1 MQTSVSNLRD
11 AAGSRPMFTMDTPF
25 LRGSA
30 KETPITRMLGYAINN
45 PALAGV
51 KPGDPTSPV
60 MTRASNVAS
69 LTAAMLLNLPSAQR
83 EKALIEIGGF
93 NFTQQVLSFAKNY
106 PGGLGITDAIRFSLA
121 LHFLLGILDHEAGKL
136 SLYADGYLA
145 FAKFFKAAQNRRK
158 GNYTGFVARAS
169 SGLGGLGSLGK
180 HPVLAGEDWTRGN
193 ETPAQA
199 RARAVAR
206 AADWDQWCL
215 VNAGKTYDP
224 AKLNACLSPPLGC
237 DTQHPDSPEGRRC
250 RGMANGWVPQRTQ
263 ASYPAPADIQASDAQ
278 LLPQMQLGNCGTDR
292 PIDKLVGVRK
302 AFLAVFGRHPNQ
314 SEALFYGRMRWC
326 INAAG
331 VGQAM
336 RDKMVAVRQG
346 IERGELNVTTP
357 APSETGPV
365 FQYDMD
371 QRTVLTDIGEGLQK
385 AADAAF
391 DFLGKT
397 ADFVADIMCKGFKA
411 LFGPAVGGVMC
422 DIITFL
428 TRMMTSGVAAIIDI
442 VIESLRGVFEFIK
455 LMMAGKIKEALL
467 ALLQSM
473 GRTLFSLS
481 APLMVP
487 ILMADKGENRSMS
500 EAFKELKVRADRVV
514 KKQPLWPI
522 MVIMAVVGVV
532 TGGISGSILVPP
544 FTALTQLI
552 IALAPMAATFISEPL
567 KKNIIELRDEK
578 LEVIEGGIEKFFKF
592 ALLIFQGAMAIKD
605 LLPKFRAQL
614 AAYFKGT
621 NAGALTGDK
630 TLPNG
635 QVQKANPAER
645 IKYVLEKF
653 ANGVKV
659 LTDAFSKFNV
669 KDISIAAG
677 PLLAAIPDLLL
688 AILPDDAAQAMPSL
702 TEWKDAVKRT
712 VSNVDEAEKTLKAG
726 AQDLFKTFTLD
737 TKVSFI
743 KEEVKA
749 VPVPEAASV
758 VAQIVG
764 TQFKDK
770 TSYPKFVAQFRAEL
784 LKVP

>member
-11 AAGSRPMFTMDTPF
+11 AAGDRPLFTIDTPF

-45 PALAGV
+45 PQLASV
-51 KPGDPTSPV
+51 KPSDKSSPV

-69 LTAAMLLNLPSAQR
+69 LTAAMLLNLQPAER
-83 EKALIEIGGF
+83 EKALIDIGGF
-93 NFTQQVLSFAKNY
+93 NFTQQVLTFAKNY

-136 SLYADGYLA
+136 SFYADGYLA
-145 FAKFFKAAQNRRK
+145 FAKFFKAAQDRRK
-158 GNYTGFVARAS
+158 SGYTGFVAQPA
-169 SGLGGLGSLGK
+169 GLGSLGN
-180 HPVLAGEDWTRGN
+180 HPILAFEAEPRGN
-193 ETPAQA
+193 ETILQAQA
-199 RARAVAR
+199 RARAR
-206 AADWDQWCL
+206 AADWDQWCHNNSG
-215 VNAGKTYDP
+215 VTFNP
-224 AKLNACLSPPLGC
+224 AKLNACLNPPLVC
-237 DTQHPDSPEGRRC
+237 DAQHPSSTEGRRC
-250 RGMANGWVPQRTQ
+250 RGLADGWTPPRTQ
-263 ASYPAPADIQASDAQ
+263 APASYPAPADVQ
-278 LLPQMQLGNCGTDR
+278 LNDTQLAAQMQLGNCGTDR
-292 PIDKLVGVRK
+292 PIDKLLGVRI
-302 AFLAVFGRHPNQ
+302 AFREVFGRLPNQ
-314 SEALFYGRMRWC
+314 AEALYYGRMRWC
-326 INAAG
+326 INGRG

-336 RDKMVAVRQG
+336 RSKMVEVRQG
-346 IERGELNVTTP
+346 IERGELNITTP
-357 APSETGPV
+357 EPSDAGPV
-365 FQYDMD
+365 FPYDMA
-371 QRTVLTDIGEGLQK
+371 QRTVLTDVGEGLQK

-397 ADFVADIMCKGFKA
+397 ADFIADIMCKGFKA
-411 LFGPAVGGVMC
+411 IFGPAVGGVMC

-455 LMMAGKIKEALL
+455 LMMAGKIEEALL

-487 ILMADKGENRSMS
+487 ILMADKGAGRSMS

-532 TGGISGSILVPP
+532 TGGISGSIMVPP

-614 AAYFKGT
+614 AAYFKKST
-621 NAGALTGDK
+621 PTTLTGGSAK
-630 TLPNG
+630 NG
-635 QVQKANPAER
+635 AER
-645 IKYVLEKF
+645 VKYVLEKF
-653 ANGVKV
+653 ANGITA
-659 LTDAFSKFNV
+659 LTNAFKQFNV
-669 KDISIAAG
+669 KDISAAAG

-688 AILPDDAAQAMPSL
+688 AILPDDAAEAMPSL
-702 TEWKDAVKRT
+702 TEWKDAVKKAEAS
-712 VSNVDEAEKTLKAG
+712 VGDAEKTLKAG

-749 VPVPEAASV
+749 VPVPAAASV
-758 VAQIVG
+758 AAQIVG
-764 TQFKDK
+764 TQFKNK
-770 TSYPKFVAQFRAEL
+770 TSYPMFVAQFRAEL
-784 LKVP
+784 LKV

>member
-45 PALAGV
+45 PALASV

-158 GNYTGFVARAS
+158 GNYTGFVAQAP
-169 SGLGGLGSLGK
+169 SGLGGLGN
-180 HPVLAGEDWTRGN
+180 HPVLAGEDWTRGD

-206 AADWDQWCL
+206 AASWDQWCL

-237 DTQHPDSPEGRRC
+237 DTNHPDSPEGRRC

-263 ASYPAPADIQASDAQ
+263 ASYPAPADIQANDAQ

-346 IERGELNVTTP
+346 IERGELNITTP

-371 QRTVLTDIGEGLQK
+371 QRTVLTDVGEGLQK

-455 LMMAGKIKEALL
+455 LMMAGKIEEALL

-487 ILMADKGENRSMS
+487 VLMADKGVGRSMS

-605 LLPKFRAQL
+605 LLPKFRAQM
-614 AAYFKGT
+614 AAYFKKST
-621 NAGALTGDK
+621 PTTLTGGSAK
-630 TLPNG
+630 NG
-635 QVQKANPAER
+635 AER
-645 IKYVLEKF
+645 VKYVLEKF
-653 ANGVKV
+653 ANGITA
-659 LTDAFSKFNV
+659 LTNAFRQFNV
-669 KDISIAAG
+669 KDISVAAG

-688 AILPDDAAQAMPSL
+688 AILPDDAAEAMPSL
-702 TEWKDAVKRT
+702 TEWKDAVKKAEAS
-712 VSNVDEAEKTLKAG
+712 VGDAEKTLKAG

-749 VPVPEAASV
+749 VPVPAAASV
-758 VAQIVG
+758 AAQIVG

-770 TSYPKFVAQFRAEL
+770 TSYPTFVAQFRAEL